1 MIACIKA
8 IAKCIFDVLNHKF
21 NAGDISFSIW
31 NIIMTFLI
39 CSLVGTLLYYFIRG
53 ITESGDE

>member
-1 MIACIKA
+1 MIDCVKA
-8 IAKCIFDVLNHKF
+8 IARCIFSVLNHKF

-53 ITESGDE
+53 IAESGDE

>member
-1 MIACIKA
+1 MIDCVKA
-8 IAKCIFDVLNHKF
+8 IAKCIISVLNHKY
-21 NAGDISFSIW
+21 NAGAISLSIW

-53 ITESGDE
+53 IAESGNE